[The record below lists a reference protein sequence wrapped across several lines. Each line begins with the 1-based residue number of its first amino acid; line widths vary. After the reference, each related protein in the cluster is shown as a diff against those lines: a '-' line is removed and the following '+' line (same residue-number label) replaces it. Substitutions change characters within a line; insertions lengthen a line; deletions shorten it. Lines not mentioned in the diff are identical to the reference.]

1 LTGSAA
7 SPSRAVVEASIDR
20 GRIEELFARERARF
34 AETHQGSKRAHERAR
49 ESLLS
54 GVPMNW
60 MTRWPGDFPV
70 FFDRAEGAELV
81 DVDGNVYAD
90 LCLGDTGAMTG
101 HAPAPTAAAVNERLR
116 RGITAMLPTEEAA
129 EVGEEMQ
136 RRFGLRDWQFTLSAT
151 DANRFVIRIARQITG
166 RSKIIVHNH
175 CYHGSVDETVANLV
189 DGEVR
194 PRTGSVGPAVDVAE
208 TTRVVEINDVEGLE
222 RELAD
227 GDVACVLIEPA
238 LTNIGIVLADEGY
251 HDAVRSLTRDAGTL
265 LVIDETHTLCCGPGG
280 YTAAYGLEPDLLTI
294 GKPIG
299 GGIPTGAY
307 GISAEV
313 SERVI
318 EHTFWREADVGGVG
332 GTLAG
337 NALSLAAVRATLA
350 EVLTAEAFERMIAL
364 AERFE
369 RGVASAIAEYELP
382 WSITRLGC
390 RAEYMFQPTRPRTGG
405 EAAAAV
411 DEQLDSLLH
420 LYMLNRG
427 VLMTPFHMMALMS
440 PATTEAQVDLH
451 TEAFRE
457 AAAELIG
464 G

>member
-1 LTGSAA
+1 MTVER
-7 SPSRAVVEASIDR
+7 SRIA
-20 GRIEELFARERARF
+20 ELFARERERF
-34 AETHQGSKRAHERAR
+34 ADTHEESKRQHERAR

-70 FFDRAEGAELV
+70 FFERAEGAELV

-101 HAPAPTAAAVNERLR
+101 HAPAPTVAAVNERLKL
-116 RGITAMLPTEEAA
+116 GITAMLPTADAA
-129 EVGEEMQ
+129 AVGEQMQ

-151 DANRFVIRIARQITG
+151 DANRFVVRIARQITG
-166 RSKIIVHNH
+166 RPKILIHNH

-189 DGEVR
+189 DGQVR
-194 PRTGSVGPAVDVAE
+194 PRQGSVGPGVDVAE
-208 TTRVVEINDVEGLE
+208 TTRVVEINDLEGLE
-222 RELAD
+222 RELAH
-227 GDVACVLIEPA
+227 GDVACMLIEPV
-238 LTNIGIVLADEGY
+238 LTNIGIVLADDGY
-251 HDAVRSLTRDAGTL
+251 HEEVRRLTRDAGTL

-280 YTAAYGLEPDLLTI
+280 YTAAHGLEPDFLTI

-307 GISAEV
+307 GFSAEV
-313 SERVI
+313 ADRI
-318 EHTFWREADVGGVG
+318 IDHTFWREADVGGVG

-337 NALSLAAVRATLA
+337 NALSLAAVRATLD
-350 EVLTAEAFERMIAL
+350 EVLTDEAFDRMIGL

-369 RGVASAIAEYELP
+369 EGVAATIAERGLP

-390 RAEYMFQPTRPRTGG
+390 RAEYMFSPQRPRTGG
-405 EAAAAV
+405 EAAAAM
-411 DEQLDSLLH
+411 DEDLDSLLH

-440 PATTEAQVDLH
+440 PATTAEHVDRH
-451 TEAFRE
+451 QAAFEE
-457 AAAELIG
+457 AAAELAG

>member
-1 LTGSAA
+1 MTI
-7 SPSRAVVEASIDR
+7 ER
-20 GRIEELFARERARF
+20 GRIAELMERERARF
-34 AETHQGSKRAHERAR
+34 VAEHPTSRELHERGKA
-49 ESLLS
+49 SLLS

-70 FFDRAEGAELV
+70 FMESAQGAELR

-101 HAPAPTAAAVNERLR
+101 HAPAPTIAAVNAQLA
-116 RGITAMLPTEEAA
+116 RGITSMLPTEDAA
-129 EVGEEMQ
+129 AVGEEMQ

-151 DANRFVIRIARQITG
+151 DANRFVIRIARQITE

-175 CYHGSVDETVANLV
+175 CYHGSVDETVATLV

-194 PRTGSVGPAVDVAE
+194 PREGSVGPPVPVDE
-208 TTRVVEINDVEGLE
+208 TTRVVEINDLDGLE
-222 RELAD
+222 RELAA
-227 GDVACVLIEPA
+227 GDVACLLIEPA
-238 LTNIGIVLADEGY
+238 LTNIGIVLADDGY
-251 HDAVRSLTRDAGTL
+251 HEAVRELTRAAGTL

-280 YTAAYGLEPDLLTI
+280 YTRAHDLEPDVLTI

-307 GISAEV
+307 GMSAEV
-313 SERVI
+313 AERVVD
-318 EHTFWREADVGGVG
+318 HTFWREADVGGVG

-350 EVLTAEAFERMIAL
+350 DVLTDEAFERMIAL
-364 AERFE
+364 GERFE
-369 RGVASAIAEYELP
+369 SGVAATIAERGLP

-390 RAEYMFQPTRPRTGG
+390 RAEYMFAAERPRNGA
-405 EAAAAV
+405 EAAAAM
-411 DEQLDSLLH
+411 DEELDSLLH

-427 VLMTPFHMMALMS
+427 VLLTPFHMMALMS
-440 PATTEAQVDLH
+440 PATSADQVDRH
-451 TEAFRE
+451 QAAFDE
-457 AAAELIG
+457 AAAELTG

>member
-1 LTGSAA
+1 VSAL
-7 SPSRAVVEASIDR
+7 IDR
-20 GRIEELFARERARF
+20 DRIAALFARERARF
-34 AETHQGSKRAHERAR
+34 AEAHQGSKRLHERAER
-49 ESLLS
+49 SLLS

-70 FFDRAEGAELV
+70 FFERASGAELA

-101 HAPAPTAAAVNERLR
+101 HAPPPTVAAVNERLT
-116 RGITAMLPTEEAA
+116 RGITAMLPTDDAA
-129 EVGEEMQ
+129 IVGEEMQ
-136 RRFGLRDWQFTLSAT
+136 RRFGLRNWQFTLSAT

-166 RSKIIVHNH
+166 RSKVIVHNH
-175 CYHGSVDETVANLV
+175 CYHGSVDETVATLI
-189 DGEVR
+189 DGEVK
-194 PRTGSVGPAVDVAE
+194 PRVGSVGPAVEVAE
-208 TTRVVEINDVEGLE
+208 TTRVVEINDLEALE

-227 GDVACVLIEPA
+227 LDVACVLIEPA
-238 LTNIGIVLADEGY
+238 LTNIGIVLADDGY
-251 HDAVRSLTRDAGTL
+251 HERVRELTRETGTL

-280 YTAAYGLEPDLLTI
+280 YTAAHGLDPDVLTI

-307 GISAEV
+307 GFGADVADRIIAK
-313 SERVI
+313 
-318 EHTFWREADVGGVG
+318 TFWKEADVGGVG

-350 EVLTAEAFERMIAL
+350 EVLTKEAFDRMIGL

-369 RGVASAIAEYELP
+369 AAVAETIAEHELP

-390 RAEYMFQPTRPRTGG
+390 RAEYMFSPTRPRTGG
-405 EAAAAV
+405 EAAAAM
-411 DEQLDSLLH
+411 DDQLDALLH

-427 VLMTPFHMMALMS
+427 ILLTPFHMMALMS
-440 PATTEAQVDLH
+440 PATTEAHVDRH
-451 TEAFRE
+451 SEAFAE
-457 AAAELIG
+457 ATAELTRA
-464 G
+464 